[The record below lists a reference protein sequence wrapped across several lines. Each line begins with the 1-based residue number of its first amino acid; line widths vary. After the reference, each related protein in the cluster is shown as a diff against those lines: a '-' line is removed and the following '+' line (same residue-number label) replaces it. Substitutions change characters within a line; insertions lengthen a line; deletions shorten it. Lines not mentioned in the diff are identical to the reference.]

1 VAHNLSG
8 FIIEN
13 LEPILTEWDNHAKL
27 LMGANASKT
36 VARDHA
42 KGMLQDIVADMQ
54 ERQSPEEQADKSKG
68 LAPLE
73 QASDQAELHG
83 ALRFKT
89 GFSIPE
95 MASEF
100 RALRATI
107 LRLWNESSAT
117 AMQSDVN
124 GIIRFNEGVDKMLAE
139 SVERF
144 SADKENDLREATKLA
159 DTIIDSAPDDF
170 FMIDT
175 EFRLVRW
182 NRSFREKVGLPDEVL
197 KGKSILNFFLEVDR
211 PLASAKFQT
220 AFAMGTVTM
229 EARWPTIHGMRLKL
243 RTMNRVEIRGAPFL
257 ATFCMDVTERRHAE
271 ESLADEKEFFNAMLE
286 STPGAL
292 YVIDA
297 QGNYCRWNKQLN
309 LMTGLSNSEL
319 QCRPWL
325 MSIMEEDRG
334 RAAAILK
341 DAAANGYAQSE
352 LRIVSEDGSTRYCLF
367 SIRRFG
373 VKNAVFIVGT
383 GADTTDLRDRMN
395 VLEHEAQT
403 DPLTKVAN
411 RSRFIEIA
419 NQELAR
425 CRRYGHPFSL
435 GMLDIDHFKRVND
448 TFGHHAGDV
457 ALQSVTATSQQ
468 ALRDLDILGRMG
480 GEEFAV
486 LLPEANAVQ
495 SLEVAERLRTAVSA
509 TEIPLEDGKVVR
521 LTVSAGIATAKD
533 SDITVDALLERADK
547 ALYEAKRTGR
557 DKVCE
562 AVV

>member
-1 VAHNLSG
+1 MAA
-8 FIIEN
+8 
-13 LEPILTEWDNHAKL
+13 WDEHAKCL
-27 LMGANASKT
+27 LGANASKA
-36 VARDHA
+36 VVRDHA

-54 ERQSPEEQADKSKG
+54 ERQSPKEQSDKSKG
-68 LAPLE
+68 LGPLE
-73 QASDQAELHG
+73 QASNQAELHG

-144 SADKENDLREATKLA
+144 SADQENDLREATELA

-182 NRSFREKVGLPDEVL
+182 NRNFREKVGLPEEVL
-197 KGKSILNFFLEVDR
+197 KGRCILTLFLEDDR
-211 PLASAKFQT
+211 PLATAKFQT
-220 AFAMGTVTM
+220 AFALGHVTM
-229 EARWPTIHGMRLKL
+229 EARWSTIDGMRLKL
-243 RTMNRVEIRGAPFL
+243 KTMNRVEIRGVPFL

-271 ESLADEKEFFNAMLE
+271 ESLANEKEFFNAMLE

-325 MSIMEEDRG
+325 MSIIEEDRA
-334 RAAAILK
+334 RAAAILE
-341 DAAANGYAQSE
+341 DAAANGYAQAE
-352 LRIVSEDGSTRYCLF
+352 LRIVSEEGSTRYYLF
-367 SIRRFG
+367 SVRRFG
-373 VKNAVFIVGT
+373 VKNTVYIVGT
-383 GADTTDLRDRMN
+383 GADTTDLRNTMN
-395 VLEHEAQT
+395 VLEHQART
-403 DPLTKVAN
+403 DPLTQVVN
-411 RSRFIEIA
+411 RGRFVEIA

-425 CRRYGHPFSL
+425 CRRYGHPLSI

-457 ALQSVTATSQQ
+457 ALQSLTATSQQ
-468 ALRDLDILGRMG
+468 ALRDLDVLGRIG

-495 SLEVAERLRTAVSA
+495 SLEVAERLRMAVSA
-509 TEIPLEDGKVVR
+509 TEISLDDGKVVR
-521 LTVSAGIATAKD
+521 LTISTGIATAND
-533 SDITVDALLERADK
+533 SDVTVDTLLERADK